1 MKRLFDSLA
10 EWADWIIVDA
20 PPLLSVADTSAVARW
35 ADGVLMVTSAGYTT
49 REMAK
54 ASRETLAGA
63 GSRLIGIVMWGLN
76 KRSSARAGYRSYYAP
91 GQD

>member
-1 MKRLFDSLA
+1 MG

-35 ADGVLMVTSAGYTT
+35 ADGVLVVTAAGFTT

-54 ASRETLAGA
+54 ASREMLASA
-63 GSRLIGIVMWGLN
+63 GSRLIGIVIWGL
-76 KRSSARAGYRSYYAP
+76 KERSSARSGYRSYYAP